1 MPGTKQ
7 LLIKGPGGE
16 LLGGW
21 NKAIDTHL
29 NQVLVDLEQKLSDL
43 LQRPIAYTVCD
54 SEGGGLPMGRQYVE
68 AKQPYLSYLPRQGYP
83 LEAFDL
89 LDEWQLV
96 TDDQQREVVK
106 ACWRDPIKAKA
117 EVRDLVLMRR
127 VGDCDPTRIYTGHLP
142 SAMDIA
148 DVPGL
153 SRQRWPKQER
163 VIRELVNGANLNA
176 NYGYSYQH
184 VPNRTVQPQWAE
196 AQERVDVSERNI
208 ARHRQAIRKLQ
219 QQLADLRQNYQQ
231 QHQHF
236 QQELRQ
242 LHTDFLN
249 RQLIG

>member
-1 MPGTKQ
+1 MRVLYGFNYKYLTVEHFLGRLTRLEVGQPLALALTQVYSQAWYPGDSPLVLYVDWHVKPHWTKHKSHSGAVTMWGRVMPGTKQ
-7 LLIKGPGGE
+7 LLINGPGGE

-127 VGDCDPTRIYTGHLP
+127 VGDSDPTRIYTGHLP

-153 SRQRWPKQER
+153 YRQR
-163 VIRELVNGANLNA
+163 LSSDN
-176 NYGYSYQH
+176 
-184 VPNRTVQPQWAE
+184 
-196 AQERVDVSERNI
+196 
-208 ARHRQAIRKLQ
+208 
-219 QQLADLRQNYQQ
+219 
-231 QHQHF
+231 
-236 QQELRQ
+236 
-242 LHTDFLN
+242 
-249 RQLIG
+249 